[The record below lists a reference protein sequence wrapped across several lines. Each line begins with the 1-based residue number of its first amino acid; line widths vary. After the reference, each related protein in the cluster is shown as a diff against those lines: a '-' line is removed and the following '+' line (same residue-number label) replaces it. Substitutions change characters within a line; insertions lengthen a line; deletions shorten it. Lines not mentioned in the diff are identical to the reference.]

1 MNWSIKVA
9 SGVLVIA
16 LISSS
21 TLLAQEKHQGLWEI
35 PSGSHQRA
43 GSHQHAGTPQHSVVT
58 PVPVQNV
65 EPASYQV
72 GQPVFD
78 VPPANHGGHVGNGGC
93 PGCANCG
100 GGNGQTKYFC
110 GVDGSGPRPLVRE
123 ALWQDQQMIPWE
135 AFAYGEYIGPHRT
148 PHVPQYRLRVDD
160 QIEVVYQATREQTFQ
175 PYRLTVGDSIRI
187 SSSADEELNH
197 GTEEFGLRIL
207 SDGSLSLRL
216 IGRVIA
222 ARKTIQDLQDELNER
237 YAEYFE
243 TDPAI
248 VVSGVET
255 DTRLQDLINA
265 VDARFGSGGQS
276 RLATVSPDGTVQL
289 PMIGSVPTI
298 GLTLEELGREINM
311 RYRQRIQ
318 GIEVTPVLT
327 ERAPRSIF
335 VLGEVAEPGQVDLTG
350 PTTAMQSLALAGGWN
365 VGGNIRQIVVFRRDQ
380 NWRLMALKLDL
391 AGGLHGHRPLPS
403 DEIWLRHGDIVLV
416 PKTPILRIADAVEL
430 YFTRTLYSVFPAELG
445 VFDGQADFN

>member
-1 MNWSIKVA
+1 
-9 SGVLVIA
+9 
-16 LISSS
+16 
-21 TLLAQEKHQGLWEI
+21 
-35 PSGSHQRA
+35 
-43 GSHQHAGTPQHSVVT
+43 
-58 PVPVQNV
+58 
-65 EPASYQV
+65 
-72 GQPVFD
+72 
-78 VPPANHGGHVGNGGC
+78 
-93 PGCANCG
+93 
-100 GGNGQTKYFC
+100 
-110 GVDGSGPRPLVRE
+110 
-123 ALWQDQQMIPWE
+123 MIPWE

-187 SSSADEELNH
+187 SSSADEELNQ

-222 ARKTIQDLQDELNER
+222 ARKTIQELQDELNER

-318 GIEVTPVLT
+318 GIEAVSYTHLT
-327 ERAPRSIF
+327 
-335 VLGEVAEPGQVDLTG
+335 L
-350 PTTAMQSLALAGGWN
+350 PT
-365 VGGNIRQIVVFRRDQ
+365 IC
-380 NWRLMALKLDL
+380 
-391 AGGLHGHRPLPS
+391 
-403 DEIWLRHGDIVLV
+403 
-416 PKTPILRIADAVEL
+416 
-430 YFTRTLYSVFPAELG
+430 SV
-445 VFDGQADFN
+445 